1 MNPFLKQDNL
11 MEVEEISLDD
21 ISMDTFKSN
30 FQHLK
35 AAAPDLIN
43 EARLSVKASLNEFTN
58 FSDRMK
64 DLSKDL
70 NLDNISF
77 KPSKL
82 KL

>member
-30 FQHLK
+30 FEKLT
-35 AAAPDLIN
+35 AATPNLIN
-43 EARLSVKASLNEFTN
+43 EARLSVKASLNDFTN

-64 DLSKDL
+64 NLSKDL
-70 NLDNISF
+70 NLDDVSF

-82 KL
+82 KI

>member
-30 FQHLK
+30 FEHLK
-35 AAAPDLIN
+35 SAAPSLIN
-43 EARLSVKASLNEFTN
+43 EARLSVKASLNDFTN
-58 FSDRMK
+58 YSDRMK
-64 DLSKDL
+64 DMSKDL
-70 NLDNISF
+70 NLDNVSF